1 MQSQQREDRKPGYK
15 SGDILPYLGQD
26 YILEVRQYPSYRKPG
41 VQLVGERLLVLTA
54 KTDPATVGKAVLE
67 WYCARACR
75 IIPERVEFYRKQI
88 GKPVNSIRIK
98 DVRSRWGSCSSK
110 ANLNFN
116 WRLVLAPMEV
126 LDYVVVHEMCHLKE
140 MNHSKAFWDL
150 VGEILPDYQK
160 QREWLKRCKLMMILA
175 ET

>member
-1 MQSQQREDRKPGYK
+1 M
-15 SGDILPYLGQD
+15 
-26 YILEVRQYPSYRKPG
+26 
-41 VQLVGERLLVLTA
+41 VL
-54 KTDPATVGKAVLE
+54 
-67 WYCARACR
+67 CACM
-75 IIPERVEFYRKQI
+75 RVEFYRKQI

-160 QREWLKRCKLMMILA
+160 QREWLKRCKLI
-175 ET
+175 ERF